1 MNMVVTF
8 VFWSETNAK
17 TVPFI
22 FFAMLIFCIGIRRL
36 LLNKSRLVQNIP
48 FVLITITIVTLEI
61 VKQAREFQG
70 GYPGLRAIPLWYS
83 SIFLY
88 IYPVANFTWGK
99 FGRMMK
105 GIAGTTSIIAGS
117 FLLFNPQDIIGDH
130 ITAFFVSFPEFHNVF
145 YHFAL
150 LLYAMLFILLEMHVP
165 EPKIDLKHLY
175 ITLAVYTVIAGIAAN
190 VLQTNYNS
198 FYTSGF
204 PPIEALRQHYVAL
217 WGFVPTQIVYDF
229 LVFLSMIFWGSIV
242 YILYFFLAKLLMRLR
257 KKRETNSTMS
267 DTIKLTH

>member
-1 MNMVVTF
+1 MNRVITF

-17 TVPFI
+17 TVPFV
-22 FFAMLIFCIGIRRL
+22 FLGMLIFCLGVRRL
-36 LLNKSRLVQNIP
+36 LLHKSEKIRNIP
-48 FVLITITIVTLEI
+48 FMLIALTIVFLELW
-61 VKQAREFQG
+61 KQSIFQG
-70 GYPGLRAIPLWYS
+70 ASINFYAIPLWYS

-117 FLLFNPQDIIGDH
+117 FLLFNPQDVIGDH
-130 ITAFFVSFPEFHNVF
+130 ILGFFDSFGDFHNVF

-165 EPKIDLKHLY
+165 EPKKDLKRLY
-175 ITLAVYTVIAGIAAN
+175 ITLGIYTIIAGIAAN

-204 PPIEALRQHYVAL
+204 PPIEALRQQCVAL

-229 LVFLSMIFWGSIV
+229 LVFMSMIFWGSMV
-242 YILYFFLAKLLMRLR
+242 YILYFLLSKLLTRLR
-257 KKRETNSTMS
+257 LKREKKTMTS
-267 DTIKLTH
+267 AELI